1 MRDMSADDVFRIYDQ
16 LKATGR
22 LREIFDDDG
31 RIEPST
37 TALNRIEETH
47 PNAEPAEKW
56 HLAQCRTLMDL
67 AKKYES
73 ELN

>member
-1 MRDMSADDVFRIYDQ
+1 MRDMSADDVFKIYDQ
-16 LKATGR
+16 LRATGR
-22 LREIFDDDG
+22 LREILDDDG
-31 RIEPST
+31 RIEPSRE
-37 TALNRIEETH
+37 AMDSIEEKY
-47 PNAEPAEKW
+47 PNVEPEEKR